1 MAESGKNGGVYSD
14 TLLIEDCEVNWTSNG
29 STSSDVDADHKVGT
43 YSIKHVIPG
52 GLGANQLLGHKAS
65 INLTTMVG
73 YDGMYL
79 WMKDSV
85 GSSLNDNQMLLASTS
100 DCTNPLE
107 ELQIPALTSG
117 TWTQIFLPFDDPS
130 LLGSIDSVGLKQI
143 AALGARNI
151 FHDDIRA
158 LALEDGIKSWTLEYS
173 RTMLNKTDFSDVGIS
188 AFIPGISEW
197 HGTFEGLKSS
207 APMSVAGAEVYIVL
221 GETSTGSQCWIGKA
235 ILSNARPST
244 DHDGLVT
251 YGYDFQGTGA
261 LQPPTT

>member
-14 TLLIEDCEVNWTSNG
+14 TLLIEDCESNW
-29 STSSDVDADHKVGT
+29 SSDFSDSSNTDTDSKVGT
-43 YSIKHVIPG
+43 NSIKHVIPAA
-52 GLGANQLLGHKAS
+52 LGTNKLLGHQGGLSLA
-65 INLTTMVG
+65 TMVD

-79 WMKDSV
+79 WMKDSI
-85 GSSLNDNQMLLASTS
+85 GSSLNDNQMLLDDAAACDS
-100 DCTNPLE
+100 PIE
-107 ELQIPALTSG
+107 FLQLPALTAG
-117 TWTQIFLPFDDPS
+117 TWTQVFLLFADPG
-130 LLGSIDSVGLKQI
+130 LLDSIDAVGLKQI

-197 HGTFEGLKSS
+197 HGTFEGLKSG
-207 APMSVAGAEVYIVL
+207 APMSVAGAEVYLVL
-221 GETSTGSQCWIGKA
+221 GETDIGSRCWIGKA